1 MTKITPDF
9 IWDMRV
15 KLREASRIWS
25 EFPQKAT
32 DTQYSHYNNV
42 RSLLD
47 ILERS
52 VELANQELIKEENRD

>member
-1 MTKITPDF
+1 MTKTTPDF

-32 DTQYSHYNNV
+32 AIQYSHYNNV

-52 VELANQELIKEENRD
+52 VEMANQELIKEENRD